1 MYSLGKKVSQ
11 KQPTSHRNSPQTSM
25 SPAESSLCF
34 SKELSPGASKSELSI
49 LTLQIFNF
57 WKKKNLE
64 QLSRF
69 LWKWHLEEAKW
80 IPTQPNLSSSGL
92 YLALAFK
99 EVSPRRP
106 QELQACGILG
116 SMLGPLHP
124 AYRGCILAGDTVKR
138 KPLAFHIPS
147 KTLSKPSLRKAL
159 QLPQKSL
166 NTPTSDSQGNETGP
180 GTGRTCP
187 SPHIL
192 PKAIPHDPSSSPG
205 RPQPSSWDKVQNGS
219 AEWL

>member
-11 KQPTSHRNSPQTSM
+11 KQPTSHGNSPQTSM

-49 LTLQIFNF
+49 LTLQILNF
-57 WKKKNLE
+57 WKKQNLE

-99 EVSPRRP
+99 GVFPRRP
-106 QELQACGILG
+106 QELQACGRLG

-124 AYRGCILAGDTVKR
+124 AYRGCILAGDTVEEEALGLPHPKQN
-138 KPLAFHIPS
+138 
-147 KTLSKPSLRKAL
+147 SL
-159 QLPQKSL
+159 
-166 NTPTSDSQGNETGP
+166 
-180 GTGRTCP
+180 
-187 SPHIL
+187 
-192 PKAIPHDPSSSPG
+192 
-205 RPQPSSWDKVQNGS
+205 
-219 AEWL
+219 